1 MKFFQIPVKII
12 FNYILKVL
20 NIFVIYR
27 VGHAVGDQLC
37 MSAVIRLV
45 DQQFSFKII
54 VISSFPELFYN
65 NPRVWKNFKLTVNG
79 YGPLIVRVLRFLS
92 GKNLANFLFINPN
105 IRYEEYMRDVKSP
118 LHLVE
123 ANSLH
128 FKINLNFDFIANEIY
143 FSQKEIIAFT
153 EKFKLPSSYSVIQPN
168 SKTSYTPN
176 KQWGYHNYQ
185 KVITKLNAINWVQVG
200 VDGDLLLNDVIN
212 YVGNTS
218 LRELAFLLKNA
229 DFVLADEGL
238 LNHIASAVDSKSY
251 VVFSGFSQTEIAHYD
266 TTIPIVNSPQVE
278 CSPCW
283 ITDNCPKK
291 IKYCTEKISVKQV
304 INELK

>member
-1 MKFFQIPVKII
+1 MKFIQNPIRSI
-12 FNYILKVL
+12 FNYILRVL
-20 NIFVIYR
+20 NIFIIYR

-37 MSAVIRLV
+37 MSAVIRLL

-176 KQWGYHNYQ
+176 KQWGFQKYQ
-185 KVITKLNAINWVQVG
+185 KVIAQLKNITWIQIG
-200 VDGDLLLNDVIN
+200 VTGDLLLNDVEN
-212 YVGNTS
+212 YVGKTS
-218 LRELAFLLKNA
+218 LRELAFIIKNA
-229 DFVLADEGL
+229 EFIVADEGL
-238 LNHIASAVDSKSY
+238 LNHIASAVKTKSY
-251 VVFSGFSQTEIAHYD
+251 VVYSGFSNIDIAKYNE
-266 TTIPIVNSPQVE
+266 TISIVNNPQVN
-278 CSPCW
+278 CAPCW
-283 ITDNCPKK
+283 ITSNCPKK
-291 IKYCTEKISVKQV
+291 IKYCTEQISIEQV
-304 INELK
+304 INQIK